1 MNLTL
6 RKRILIFNLGT
17 FLIALLIVGVIA
29 FYEFK
34 EQELFTH
41 KLSNAE
47 ELESPAFEAFE
58 IVLYGGIAA
67 LVIAAIL
74 SRIFLRRTLQPILLL
89 TKQLENTDITNLSDP
104 VPRSG
109 NGDELDRLAVVF
121 NRLKERLNL
130 SFTQTREFTMNA
142 SHELKTPLS
151 IMYATVEQMIGDEE
165 LTTVHREKL
174 DSILEE
180 VLRLTRITSQLTFL
194 SKFDAAQPQSEMQ
207 SIDLLALVREMSE
220 DIDVIAA
227 DRDIQ
232 VTMQEGQ
239 AATVLG
245 DRMMLRQLLLALA
258 DNAVKYNVD
267 SGKIRMSLVVHHQQA
282 IFCMQNLGTTISREL
297 WSRIFERFFR
307 GNALA
312 AEGTEGCG
320 LGLSI
325 AKVIVEAHR
334 GTIEFSVV
342 DELWNTVQVRL
353 PLA

>member
-151 IMYATVEQMIGDEE
+151 IMYATIEQMIGDEE
-165 LTTVHREKL
+165 ITATHREKL

-267 SGKIRMSLVVHHQQA
+267 SGKIRMSLIVHQQA
-282 IFCMQNLGTTISREL
+282 IFCMQNLGPTLSCEL

-307 GNALA
+307 GNALT